1 MAPRTQ
7 ARIARF
13 MVGGTEPVDAELFV
27 RATDLKPDDLDR
39 YSFVLTVTG
48 PGATAHSAKVQL
60 RLIGEHQVADATAAA
75 TAALAAV
82 PGIAATGAWLSGTGL
97 AQVVPHAKAEA
108 ERIRH
113 TLLWD

>member
-48 PGATAHSAKVQL
+48 PGADTWTRQL
-60 RLIGEHQVADATAAA
+60 SKSVTMQRRA
-75 TAALAAV
+75 
-82 PGIAATGAWLSGTGL
+82 
-97 AQVVPHAKAEA
+97 
-108 ERIRH
+108 
-113 TLLWD
+113 